1 MNDDQPY
8 EFSADPARID
18 AARVHDLI
26 SRHTYWA
33 KDRPRHVMDA
43 AIAGSRPY
51 GVYRRSTGEQV
62 GFARIVTD
70 GATFAWLADVIVDPD
85 LRGEGIGKL
94 LVAGVVADVE
104 PLGLR
109 RILLA
114 TADAHG
120 LYERYGW
127 RPISDDFT
135 WMERPGTGTGPQA
148 GGQDAPTDRAHGPGL
163 DGPGLDGPGANSPG
177 PDAPGPDAPGPDAP
191 GPDAPGAGT
200 PGARTPGARTP
211 RSDVPR
217 SDAPP
222 TDAPHPGEPRAD
234 QGSAT

>member
-8 EFSADPARID
+8 EFSTDPARID

-127 RPISDDFT
+127 RPIGDDFT

-148 GGQDAPTDRAHGPGL
+148 GSQDAPTDRAHGPGQ
-163 DGPGLDGPGANSPG
+163 DGPGANGPG
-177 PDAPGPDAPGPDAP
+177 QDA
-191 GPDAPGAGT
+191 
-200 PGARTPGARTP
+200 
-211 RSDVPR
+211 PR